1 MDLAEPNSM
10 KREVFSQMNFLLWFI
25 VQLQL
30 WCREPVWVFFVL
42 YQCRILQAS
51 GEGAGYG

>member
-1 MDLAEPNSM
+1 MELAEPNPV
-10 KREVFSQMNFLLWFI
+10 KGEVFSQMNFLVWFI

-30 WCREPVWVFFVL
+30 WCREPVWGFFFL

-51 GEGAGYG
+51 GGDAGYG